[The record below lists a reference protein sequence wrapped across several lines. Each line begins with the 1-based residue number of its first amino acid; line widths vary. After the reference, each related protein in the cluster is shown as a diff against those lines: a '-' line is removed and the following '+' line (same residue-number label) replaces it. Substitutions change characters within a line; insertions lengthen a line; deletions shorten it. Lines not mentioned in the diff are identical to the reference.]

1 MYSATAGLLIN
12 GLLLCGM
19 LILAILGKLSE
30 TKCFIGFIISL
41 IFLAFPIYKLCW
53 TLGPHDRERVVKNVL
68 ISFFSYNIVLIICTS
83 KLFLIYL
90 KLSLIN
96 SVLFAVISVC
106 ILSFCFVRLIFRD
119 KNNSSNY

>member
-41 IFLAFPIYKLCW
+41 IFLTFPIYKLCW
-53 TLGPHDRERVVKNVL
+53 SLGPHDRERAVKNVF
-68 ISFFSYNIVLIICTS
+68 ISFFSHNIVLIICTS